1 MKRINDL
8 VIEHAKLHERHPE
21 LDGQEADEEN
31 SRERDA
37 AVLNTLN
44 IDDFDDDSELQ
55 QKTRDRLRTIE
66 ILGVTPED
74 SMNISVPDHALAHL
88 PAVVND
94 YGSRQKITARRFG
107 MLSV

>member
-8 VIEHAKLHERHPE
+8 VVEHAKLHEKHPE
-21 LDGQEADEEN
+21 LNGREADDEN

-37 AVLNTLN
+37 AVLNTLDV
-44 IDDFDDDSELQ
+44 DDFDDESRLQ
-55 QKTRDRLRTIE
+55 QKTRERMRTIE
-66 ILGVTPED
+66 VLGITPED

-94 YGSRQKITARRFG
+94 YGSRQKVAARRIA
-107 MLSV
+107 ML

>member
-8 VIEHAKLHERHPE
+8 VVEHAKLHEKHPE
-21 LDGQEADEEN
+21 LDEREAEEEN

-37 AVLNTLN
+37 AVMNTLN
-44 IDDFDDDSELQ
+44 VDAFDDDSALQ

-66 ILGVTPED
+66 VLGVTPKD

-94 YGSRQKITARRFG
+94 YGSRQKISTRRFG
-107 MLSV
+107 ML